1 MISGVYSGT
10 IKAIYDWLTL
20 GGSQLRED
28 CLVYYLAIYGGPIIV
43 DIFEM
48 MAEGQPLHWLYN
60 LLGEELQAIIDSFVN
75 DPMADATV
83 TGALAAALPGLI
95 ADALGLRRKL

>member
-1 MISGVYSGT
+1 
-10 IKAIYDWLTL
+10 
-20 GGSQLRED
+20 
-28 CLVYYLAIYGGPIIV
+28 
-43 DIFEM
+43 M

-60 LLGEELQAIIDSFVN
+60 LLEASLQAIIDIILN

-95 ADALGLRRKL
+95 ENALGLRRKL

>member
-1 MISGVYSGT
+1 
-10 IKAIYDWLTL
+10 
-20 GGSQLRED
+20 
-28 CLVYYLAIYGGPIIV
+28 
-43 DIFEM
+43 M

-83 TGALAAALPGLI
+83 TGVLAGALPGLI
-95 ADALGLRRKL
+95 ANALGLRRKL